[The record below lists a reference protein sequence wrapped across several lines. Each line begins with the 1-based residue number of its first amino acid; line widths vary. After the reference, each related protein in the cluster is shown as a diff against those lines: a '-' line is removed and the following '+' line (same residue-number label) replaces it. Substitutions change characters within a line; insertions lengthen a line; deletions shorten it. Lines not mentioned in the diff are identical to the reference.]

1 MHEYVLSLRE
11 GIMDA
16 WDGAIIAMTVGE
28 KQHLIAP
35 HVEHIFSLIHS
46 IFSDQ
51 TRTEALFRSSMGVVG

>member
-35 HVEHIFSLIHS
+35 HVKHIFGLIHS